1 MKKSLL
7 LSILTL
13 LLTLPA
19 TVFAAE
25 ERVDVDQL
33 RYTVDTDANT
43 AQVYGPISSGEKIH
57 NLVIPDF
64 IDYNGSQIPVTSI
77 RRNAFY
83 NYSGLTGSL
92 TIGDNVTTI
101 GESAFQYCSGL
112 TGSLTIGD
120 SVTTIGIYAFCDC
133 SGFTGS
139 LTIGNSV
146 TSIGDHTFSGC
157 SGFTGSLTIGDYVT
171 TIGNSAFYRCSG
183 FTGSLTIGDSV
194 TTIGNYA
201 FVDCSGF
208 TGSLTIG
215 NSVTSIGYLAFSNCS
230 GFTGSLTIGDS
241 VISIGESAFNE
252 CSGFNGTLTI
262 GDSVTTIGVSAFF
275 RVRNITSLWIE
286 SKDLK
291 IGVQAFYG
299 MDALQTITCNSLTP
313 PECTYSN
320 PNNNIFSSYTPQLY
334 VPQQAIEKYRSATEW
349 EKFTNIKPISEPAT
363 SISLNKSEL
372 NMIVGESETLIA
384 SLLPDN
390 ATETAE
396 WSVLAEPQGCVT
408 VEDGK
413 VTAVAPGSATVT
425 ATAGEFSAFCK
436 VTVTQPASEIVI
448 DFAASGIEG
457 DDLTLNVGETTT
469 ISVTVTPANS
479 TDKLSWTSSNT
490 KIATVDAE
498 GKITAVKAGG
508 ATITVTT
515 ESGKSASL
523 KVTVLQPASDIAIDF
538 EGEVLTLNV
547 GETQTLKA
555 TVTPTD
561 STDKLTW
568 SSSNT
573 EIATVDA
580 EGKITAVKA
589 GEATVTVTTESD
601 KSASLKVT
609 VLQPAS
615 DIVIDFEGDNLTL
628 NVGESQTLKAT
639 VTPTDSTDKLTWSSS
654 NTEIAT
660 VDSEGKITAVKAG
673 EATVTVTTESGK
685 SASLKVTVL
694 QPVEDIVI
702 DFNGMGISGDELEM
716 HVGDSKEIVANV
728 NPEDASDKSLTFVSA
743 DTEVATVNEDGII
756 TAVAL
761 GNTTITITAG
771 NGVSATLKVSVIA
784 TPTTSITLN
793 LSEVSLEVNETVQMI
808 ATVMPDDATDKTVT
822 WSSVDEAVATVD
834 ADGLVKA
841 VSVGTTTITATTV
854 DGLTAECSVT
864 VTEESGMYGI
874 YDNGLRVSVRG
885 SVITVSSAGDKV
897 VRIMA
902 ADGKPVFTA
911 QGDCHANV
919 LPGFYLVVVGD
930 NVTKV
935 VAKY

>member
-112 TGSLTIGD
+112 
-120 SVTTIGIYAFCDC
+120 
-133 SGFTGS
+133 
-139 LTIGNSV
+139 
-146 TSIGDHTFSGC
+146 
-157 SGFTGSLTIGDYVT
+157 
-171 TIGNSAFYRCSG
+171 
-183 FTGSLTIGDSV
+183 TGSLTIGDSV

-457 DDLTLNVGETTT
+457 DDLTLNVGETKT

-479 TDKLSWTSSNT
+479 TDKL
-490 KIATVDAE
+490 
-498 GKITAVKAGG
+498 
-508 ATITVTT
+508 
-515 ESGKSASL
+515 
-523 KVTVLQPASDIAIDF
+523 
-538 EGEVLTLNV
+538 
-547 GETQTLKA
+547 
-555 TVTPTD
+555 
-561 STDKLTW
+561 TW
-568 SSSNT
+568 SSSNA

-589 GEATVTVTTESD
+589 GEATVTVTTESG

-615 DIVIDFEGDNLTL
+615 EIVIDFAASGIEGEDLTL
-628 NVGESQTLKAT
+628 NVGETKTIAVT
-639 VTPTDSTDKLTWSSS
+639 VTPANSTDKLSWSSS

-660 VDSEGKITAVKAG
+660 VDAEGKITAIKAG

-716 HVGDSKEIVANV
+716 HVGDSKEIVVTV

-743 DTEVATVNEDGII
+743 DTEVATVNEDGVI

-771 NGVSATLKVSVIA
+771 NGVSATLKV
-784 TPTTSITLN
+784 
-793 LSEVSLEVNETVQMI
+793 
-808 ATVMPDDATDKTVT
+808 
-822 WSSVDEAVATVD
+822 
-834 ADGLVKA
+834 
-841 VSVGTTTITATTV
+841 
-854 DGLTAECSVT
+854 T
-864 VTEESGMYGI
+864 VTEDSGVSGI
-874 YDNGLRVSVRG
+874 YDNGLRVSVNG
-885 SVITVSSAGDKV
+885 SVIKVTGAGDKV

-911 QGDCHANV
+911 Q
-919 LPGFYLVVVGD
+919 
-930 NVTKV
+930 
-935 VAKY
+935 

>member
-19 TVFAAE
+19 TAFAAT
-25 ERVDVDQL
+25 ERVDVGQL

-43 AQVYGPISSGEKIH
+43 AEVYGPISYDEKIR

-64 IDYNGSQIPVTSI
+64 IDFDGRQIPVTSI
-77 RRNAFY
+77 RSQAFIY
-83 NYSGLTGSL
+83 CSGFTGSL
-92 TIGDNVTTI
+92 IIGNSVTTI
-101 GESAFQYCSGL
+101 GELAFAHCSGF

-120 SVTTIGIYAFCDC
+120 SVTTIGDSAFWGC

-146 TSIGDHTFSGC
+146 TSIGNSAFSGC
-157 SGFTGSLTIGDYVT
+157 SNISSLDIKST
-171 TIGNSAFYRCSG
+171 
-183 FTGSLTIGDSV
+183 
-194 TTIGNYA
+194 
-201 FVDCSGF
+201 
-208 TGSLTIG
+208 
-215 NSVTSIGYLAFSNCS
+215 
-230 GFTGSLTIGDS
+230 
-241 VISIGESAFNE
+241 
-252 CSGFNGTLTI
+252 
-262 GDSVTTIGVSAFF
+262 
-275 RVRNITSLWIE
+275 
-286 SKDLK
+286 DLK
-291 IGVQAFYG
+291 INYYAFYG
-299 MDALQTITCNSLTP
+299 MDAMQSITCYSSTP
-313 PECTYSN
+313 PECIYSGISN
-320 PNNNIFSSYTPQLY
+320 RIFSQYTPQLY
-334 VPQQAIEKYRSATEW
+334 VPSAAINKYKTATEW
-349 EKFTNIKPISEPAT
+349 EKFTNIKPIPVSAT
-363 SISLNKSEL
+363 SISMNKSEL
-372 NMIVGESETLIA
+372 NLTVGESETLIA
-384 SLLPDN
+384 SLLPEN
-390 ATETAE
+390 TTETAE
-396 WSVLAEPQGCVT
+396 WSVVAEPQGCVT
-408 VEDGK
+408 VEDGN

-425 ATAGEFSAFCK
+425 ATAGEVSASCK
-436 VTVTQPASEIVI
+436 VTVTQPANEIVI

-457 DDLTLNVGETTT
+457 EDLTLNVGETKT
-469 ISVTVTPANS
+469 IAVTVTPANS
-479 TDKLSWTSSNT
+479 TDKLTWSSSNAE
-490 KIATVDAE
+490 IATVDSE
-498 GKITAVKAGG
+498 GKITAVKAGE
-508 ATITVTT
+508 ATVTVTT

-523 KVTVLQPASDIAIDF
+523 KVTVLQPASEIVIDF
-538 EGEVLTLNV
+538 AASGIEGEDLTLNV
-547 GETQTLKA
+547 GETKTIA
-555 TVTPTD
+555 VTVTPAN

-568 SSSNT
+568 SSSNA

-589 GEATVTVTTESD
+589 GEATVTVTTESG

-615 DIVIDFEGDNLTL
+615 EIVIDFAASGIEGEDLTL
-628 NVGESQTLKAT
+628 NVGETKTIAVT
-639 VTPTDSTDKLTWSSS
+639 VTPANSTDKLSWSSS

-660 VDSEGKITAVKAG
+660 VDAEGKITAIKAG

-716 HVGDSKEIVANV
+716 HVGDSKEIVVTV

-743 DTEVATVNEDGII
+743 DTEVATVNEDGVI

-771 NGVSATLKVSVIA
+771 NGVSATLKV
-784 TPTTSITLN
+784 
-793 LSEVSLEVNETVQMI
+793 
-808 ATVMPDDATDKTVT
+808 
-822 WSSVDEAVATVD
+822 
-834 ADGLVKA
+834 
-841 VSVGTTTITATTV
+841 
-854 DGLTAECSVT
+854 T
-864 VTEESGMYGI
+864 VTEDSGVSGI
-874 YDNGLRVSVRG
+874 YDNGLRVSVNG
-885 SVITVSSAGDKV
+885 SVIKVTGAGDKV

-919 LPGFYLVVVGD
+919 VPGFYLVVVGD